1 MVAIAGT
8 SSAIAE
14 LVGGLAASFESVLDA
29 FQVVFDSARRNPR
42 VKLVG
47 QRLNDATRF
56 RRLGDVNVRCTSK
69 CGNDGQERG
78 PFAFPQRS
86 IERIGGV
93 ARFRRL
99 LFFGAE

>member
-14 LVGGLAASFESVLDA
+14 LVGGLAASFKSFRDA
-29 FQVVFDSARRNPR
+29 FQVVFDGSRRNPR
-42 VKLVG
+42 VKLNG
-47 QRLNDATRF
+47 PRLNDATRF
-56 RRLGDVNVRCTSK
+56 RRLGDVNLCLESK
-69 CGNDGQERG
+69 CGNNGQERG

-93 ARFRRL
+93 ARLRRL
-99 LFFGAE
+99 LFFGVE

>member
-14 LVGGLAASFESVLDA
+14 LVGGLTASFESVLDT
-29 FQVVFDSARRNPR
+29 FQVVLDGARRNPR
-42 VKLVG
+42 AKLVG

-56 RRLGDVNVRCTSK
+56 RRHGDVNACLTSK
-69 CGNDGQERG
+69 CVNDGQERC
-78 PFAFPQRS
+78 PLTLPQRF
-86 IERIGGV
+86 IERIRGV

-99 LFFGAE
+99 LFFGVE